1 MLRAAP
7 ETAVLAQHPQ
17 AIRYLTGGMPG
28 LFRTVRCS
36 LGQKKAL
43 FAWSETWA
51 PPLTNH
57 HPLYDL
63 TV

>member
-7 ETAVLAQHPQ
+7 ETAVLAQRPQ
-17 AIRYLTGGMPG
+17 AIRYLTRGMPG

-43 FAWSETWA
+43 FAWSR
-51 PPLTNH
+51 
-57 HPLYDL
+57 DL
-63 TV
+63 GSPTDQPSPTI